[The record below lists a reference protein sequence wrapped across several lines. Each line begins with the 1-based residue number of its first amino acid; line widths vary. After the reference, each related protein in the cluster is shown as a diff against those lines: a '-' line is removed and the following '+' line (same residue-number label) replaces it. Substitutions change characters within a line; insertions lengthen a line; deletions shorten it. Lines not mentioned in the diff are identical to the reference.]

1 MRSKGVVYDA
11 GCVTGVT
18 WRPDYTPSL
27 ARRELEII
35 KTGLRCNAVRIRA
48 RDTRRLTAAAETAL
62 RQGLEVWFS
71 PELWDKSPDTTL
83 RHLARSAAAAEELRA
98 RWPGQLV
105 FCAGNELTL
114 FMRGIV
120 KGRTRRRRIPAIR
133 EAVRSGA
140 GSQPLNAFLARASAA
155 VRWQ

>member
-1 MRSKGVVYDA
+1 MKRKGVVYDA

-35 KTGLRCNAVRIRA
+35 KTGLHCNAVRIRA
-48 RDTRRLTAAAETAL
+48 RDTGRLTAAAETAL

-83 RHLARSAAAAEELRA
+83 RHLARSAAAAEELRLK
-98 RWPGQLV
+98 WPGQLV
-105 FCAGNELTL
+105 FCAG
-114 FMRGIV
+114 
-120 KGRTRRRRIPAIR
+120 
-133 EAVRSGA
+133 
-140 GSQPLNAFLARASAA
+140 Q
-155 VRWQ
+155 